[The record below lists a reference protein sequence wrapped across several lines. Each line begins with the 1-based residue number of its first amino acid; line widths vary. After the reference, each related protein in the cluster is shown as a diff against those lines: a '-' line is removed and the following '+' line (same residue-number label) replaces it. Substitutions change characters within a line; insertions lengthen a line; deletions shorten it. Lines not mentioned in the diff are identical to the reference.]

1 VLPGFPF
8 SPAGPSVAVE
18 PLGEVDY
25 APGHP
30 HEHEGELARNCAD
43 ERIVGHADSF
53 PMIGD
58 GPPAPGV
65 LLQCLLDRAPEPAHD
80 AGMSDRQYRTAMDV
94 GRRTGG
100 RDTGRCLND
109 QLLPPD
115 RQAPPRL
122 VDEGGF
128 ATEV

>member
-80 AGMSDRQYRTAMDV
+80 AGMPIANT
-94 GRRTGG
+94 
-100 RDTGRCLND
+100 
-109 QLLPPD
+109 
-115 RQAPPRL
+115 APPWTSG
-122 VDEGGF
+122 DGPAGGIP
-128 ATEV
+128 ADA